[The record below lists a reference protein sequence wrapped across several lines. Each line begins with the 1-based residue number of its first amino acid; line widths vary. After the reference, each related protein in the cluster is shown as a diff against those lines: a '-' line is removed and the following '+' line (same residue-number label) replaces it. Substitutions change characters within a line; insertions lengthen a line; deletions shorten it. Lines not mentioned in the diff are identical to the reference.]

1 MFSLGK
7 NEKVNDIKLIEKTL
21 AGDEIAFDFLV
32 RKYHGK
38 LISLIYQIIGSNNE
52 AEDIAQ
58 EIFIKIFYK
67 LNDYNPQYPF
77 YSWLYRITVN
87 KCYDYLRHN
96 KRKHG
101 KSFDE
106 LNNRERKII
115 YNLIAPQV
123 KDQMLSLYE
132 SDKNIQN
139 ITRMLWELEPK
150 EKKVLIMRDLDAL
163 SYKKMSKILECSEL
177 AARLRVFK
185 ARKRL
190 RTKVVRNL
198 AKNF

>member
-1 MFSLGK
+1 MISIGK
-7 NEKVNDIKLIEKTL
+7 NEKLRDVKLVEKTL
-21 AGDEIAFDFLV
+21 AGDEIAFDSLV

-77 YSWLYRITVN
+77 YPWLYRITVN
-87 KCYDYLRHN
+87 KCYDYLRRN
-96 KRKHG
+96 KGKKG

-106 LNNRERKII
+106 LNNKERKII
-115 YNLIAPQV
+115 HNLIAPQV

-132 SDKNIQN
+132 RDKNIQN
-139 ITRMLWELEPK
+139 ITGVLWQLEPK
-150 EKKVLIMRDLDAL
+150 EKKVLIMRDLDDL

-185 ARKRL
+185 ARKRV
-190 RTKVVRNL
+190 RTKLMKNL
-198 AKNF
+198 A

>member
-1 MFSLGK
+1 MISISK
-7 NEKVNDIKLIEKTL
+7 NEKVNDVKLIEKTL
-21 AGDEIAFDFLV
+21 AGDEMAFDSLV

-77 YSWLYRITVN
+77 YSWLYRITIN
-87 KCYDYLRHN
+87 KCYDYLRLN
-96 KRKHG
+96 KRRHG

-106 LNNRERKII
+106 LNSKERKII
-115 YNLIAPQV
+115 HNLITYQV
-123 KDQMLSLYE
+123 REQRFPNYE
-132 SDKNIQN
+132 REKNIQN
-139 ITRMLWELEPK
+139 ITRVLWKLEPK
-150 EKKVLIMRDLDAL
+150 EKKVLIMRDLDDL
-163 SYKKMSKILECSEL
+163 SYKKMSKILKCSEL

-185 ARKRL
+185 ARKSL
-190 RTKVVRNL
+190 RTKLMRNL
-198 AKNF
+198 ARSF

>member
-1 MFSLGK
+1 MISISK
-7 NEKVNDIKLIEKTL
+7 NEKVNDVKLIEKTL
-21 AGDEIAFDFLV
+21 AGDEMAFDSLV

-77 YSWLYRITVN
+77 YSWLYRITIN
-87 KCYDYLRHN
+87 KCYDYLRLN

-106 LNNRERKII
+106 LNNKERKII
-115 YNLIAPQV
+115 HNLITSQV
-123 KDQMLSLYE
+123 REQRFPNYE
-132 SDKNIQN
+132 REKNIQN
-139 ITRMLWELEPK
+139 ITRVLWKLEPK
-150 EKKVLIMRDLDAL
+150 EKKVLIMRDLDDL
-163 SYKKMSKILECSEL
+163 SYKKMSKILKCSEL

-185 ARKRL
+185 ARKSL
-190 RTKVVRNL
+190 RTKLMRNL
-198 AKNF
+198 ARSF